1 MERTYQRAGIDVHK
15 SMLAVVAADAGQ
27 EGAFQFQRRK
37 FHASQRVRATGGVAA
52 AGACTGSRD
61 GITAQYGRP
70 VWQERKGNAICL
82 WPRRSLAR
90 RELVESHMQ
99 ILEQSVGQGLQAHR
113 DAVQRLAEAP
123 GFGVDSAT
131 QAIAEAGPTAGSFS
145 TAPELCSWVGV
156 CAGREESAEVSKSN
170 RSPKGNRMRRHL
182 PHAGWGT
189 RRPSPIASAASRGR
203 FCSKGCAT
211 SSTGCV

>member
-99 ILEQSVGQGLQAHR
+99 ILEKSVGQVLQAHR
-113 DAVQRLAEAP
+113 DAVQRLAAAP

-145 TAPELCSWVGV
+145 AAPELCSWVGSAR
-156 CAGREESAEVSKSN
+156 AGRSLRKYRKAIAVP
-170 RSPKGNRMRRHL
+170 RV
-182 PHAGWGT
+182 AG
-189 RRPSPIASAASRGR
+189 
-203 FCSKGCAT
+203 
-211 SSTGCV
+211 